1 MKTKFFTPILG
12 LALAL
17 AAPGVTAQERAA
29 AAQGPD
35 PDGTRSVVSLY
46 ERTAQELAAEVA
58 ELKRQLAEV
67 RASAAASQAATASQ
81 ARIAELDGRLAAA
94 PRAVAAQVAPAPG
107 GADGPPARRGE
118 RAEPA
123 TLRFNFRGAPVET
136 VLNYLSEAAGFVIV
150 LESPVKGTIDMWSA
164 QPVGRQ
170 EAVQLL
176 NLALDKNGYTA
187 TVKGRNLIVRSKE
200 DARKKNIPIRTG
212 NDPRDI
218 PDNAEMVMQ
227 IIPLERI
234 DATQAA
240 ADLATLLPSSATIT
254 ANQDSNSLVVTD
266 TQSNIRH
273 IVELV
278 SALDGSSGS
287 VASMKVFTLKN
298 ADPNEMAQL
307 ITNLFGTT
315 GATGGQPTPGQFG
328 QFGPFGPGAAAAL
341 AAAAARGG
349 RGGTTSTSNRSGRTG
364 TSGSRRGTPVVAVAD
379 PRTFS
384 VIVTASREALQ
395 DIGEIITQLDSSSAR
410 KQKVFVYTLEN
421 GDVKQV
427 EAVLRNLFQSS
438 NARTT
443 TNNQADVLNT
453 RASSNTQAT
462 GSNIQL
468 GTGGIR

>member
-1 MKTKFFTPILG
+1 MKTTFVTPTLCLG
-12 LALAL
+12 LVLFALGAS
-17 AAPGVTAQERAA
+17 AQE
-29 AAQGPD
+29 
-35 PDGTRSVVSLY
+35 
-46 ERTAQELAAEVA
+46 
-58 ELKRQLAEV
+58 
-67 RASAAASQAATASQ
+67 
-81 ARIAELDGRLAAA
+81 AAA
-94 PRAVAAQVAPAPG
+94 PVPSRPSREEPG
-107 GADGPPARRGE
+107 
-118 RAEPA
+118 
-123 TLRFNFRGAPVET
+123 TLRFNFRGAPLET

-150 LESPVKGTIDMWSA
+150 LETPVKGTIDMWSA
-164 QPVGRQ
+164 QPVSRL

-176 NLALDKNGYTA
+176 NLALDKHGYTA
-187 TVKGRNLIVRSKE
+187 ALKGRNLVVRSKE

-212 NDPRDI
+212 NDPREI

-234 DATQAA
+234 DAAQAA

-278 SALDGSSGS
+278 AALDGSSGS
-287 VASMKVFTLKN
+287 VASMKVFRLKN
-298 ADPNEMAQL
+298 ADPTEMAQL
-307 ITNLFGTT
+307 ITNLFGST
-315 GATGGQPTPGQFG
+315 GSATAGATPGQFG

-341 AAAAARGG
+341 AAAAGRGG
-349 RGGTTSTSNRSGRTG
+349 RGGTSTGPGGRSTRGS

-379 PRTFS
+379 PRTYS
-384 VIVTASREALQ
+384 VIVTASREALT
-395 DIGEIITQLDSSSAR
+395 DVGEMIAQLDSSSAR

-427 EAVLRNLFQSS
+427 EAVLKNLFQSS

-468 GTGGIR
+468 GNGGAR

>member
-1 MKTKFFTPILG
+1 MKTTFVTPTLCLG
-12 LALAL
+12 LVLFALGAS
-17 AAPGVTAQERAA
+17 AQE
-29 AAQGPD
+29 
-35 PDGTRSVVSLY
+35 
-46 ERTAQELAAEVA
+46 
-58 ELKRQLAEV
+58 
-67 RASAAASQAATASQ
+67 
-81 ARIAELDGRLAAA
+81 AAA
-94 PRAVAAQVAPAPG
+94 PAPSRPSREEPG
-107 GADGPPARRGE
+107 
-118 RAEPA
+118 
-123 TLRFNFRGAPVET
+123 TLRFNFRGAPLET
-136 VLNYLSEAAGFVIV
+136 VLTYLSEAAGFVIV
-150 LESPVKGTIDMWSA
+150 LETPVKGTIDMWSA
-164 QPVGRQ
+164 QPVSRQ

-176 NLALDKNGYTA
+176 NLALDKHGYTA
-187 TVKGRNLIVRSKE
+187 ALKGRNLVVRSKE

-212 NDPRDI
+212 NDPREI

-234 DATQAA
+234 DASQAA

-278 SALDGSSGS
+278 AALDGSAGS
-287 VASMKVFTLKN
+287 VASMKVFRLKN
-298 ADPNEMAQL
+298 ADPTEMAQL

-315 GATGGQPTPGQFG
+315 GTATAGATPGQFG

-341 AAAAARGG
+341 AAAAGRGG
-349 RGGTTSTSNRSGRTG
+349 RGGATTGPGGRGTRGSSTGG
-364 TSGSRRGTPVVAVAD
+364 RRGTPVVAVAD

-384 VIVTASREALQ
+384 VIVTASREALT
-395 DIGEIITQLDSSSAR
+395 DVGEMIAQLDASSAR

-427 EAVLRNLFQSS
+427 EAVLKNLFQSS

-468 GTGGIR
+468 GNGGAR